1 MMAASKNIEVWQD
14 YDRAGEWCLHIRK
27 KRGTLTLEEIQQTAM
42 RYDQG
47 FYFLL
52 IKAIDEDIGQYYDT
66 DDIDGD
72 YVTLYRYDDF
82 SRWRERR

>member
-1 MMAASKNIEVWQD
+1 MINKNIEVWQD

-27 KRGTLTLEEIQQTAM
+27 KRGTLTLEDIRQAAM
-42 RYDQG
+42 DYEQD

-52 IKAIDEDIGQYYDT
+52 IKAIDEDMVQYYAT

-72 YVTLYRYDDF
+72 FVTLYRSDDF
-82 SRWRERR
+82 SRWRESR